1 MTKLTYIKPQIESFR
16 LPLALNLLGV
26 ISNQEVDTTLEP
38 IDFGGNVID
47 PIDFDQGANV
57 EA

>member
-26 ISNQEVDTTLEP
+26 ISNQGVDTALDP
-38 IDFGGNVID
+38 IDFGDNVID